1 MRQQHVIDLP
11 AFGASAST
19 IATRLSRLD
28 PQHHPDVDEAL
39 AVRFYDQPKFEVR
52 GLGDHDLIAQLLVRA
67 AVDNGYPILRVLM
80 LSTLTREC
88 LPLIDNLEQQ
98 LPSVIT
104 LETGVLDGAGDNPSI
119 EFGPRATPA
128 ELRVYLL
135 ASGHQ

>member
-1 MRQQHVIDLP
+1 MSQQHIIDLP

-39 AVRFYDQPKFEVR
+39 VVRFFDEPKFEVR
-52 GLGDHDLIAQLLVRA
+52 GFGDHDLIAQLLVRA

-80 LSTLTREC
+80 LSTVTREC
-88 LPLIDNLEQQ
+88 LPLIDHLEQQ

-104 LETGVLDGAGDNPSI
+104 LEVGILGLQHENGTPCI
-119 EFGPRATPA
+119 EFGPRATPD
-128 ELRVYLL
+128 EVRHYV
-135 ASGHQ
+135 HQI